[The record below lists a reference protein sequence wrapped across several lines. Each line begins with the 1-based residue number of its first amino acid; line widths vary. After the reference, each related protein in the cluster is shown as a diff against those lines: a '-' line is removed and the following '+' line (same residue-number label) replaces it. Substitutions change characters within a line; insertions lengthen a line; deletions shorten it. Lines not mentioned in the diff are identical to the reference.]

1 MAGDTPHTIASNTC
15 RSSTTT
21 RRAALFRETPVET
34 LERWMLGTA
43 WAMKPERIAGVPTLA
58 RIVAS
63 GLVRGRAELPD
74 PTTAVPLPEGLC
86 GMVAG
91 DITGSKLIEAYGRS
105 LFPFAHLGPL
115 KWYSPAERCVLF
127 FDEFHMAKTLRRQ
140 IRQGRHTVTFD
151 RDFEGVVKACA
162 GRRSG
167 KWHVTWITPR
177 IMHMFAG
184 LFDAGHV
191 HSFEVWNDAGELV
204 GGGYGLA
211 LGSVFFTESQFS
223 LERNTSKVG
232 FSVLNWHL
240 AKWGFTLND
249 GKFPTPTIL
258 DMGFRSIPRA
268 ELQTHIDG
276 RKSETLKPGRWQ
288 VETDLA
294 TVAAWQPGGENA
306 DARKPPKQSK
316 PKK

>member
-1 MAGDTPHTIASNTC
+1 
-15 RSSTTT
+15 
-21 RRAALFRETPVET
+21 V
-34 LERWMLGTA
+34 
-43 WAMKPERIAGVPTLA
+43 
-58 RIVAS
+58 
-63 GLVRGRAELPD
+63 
-74 PTTAVPLPEGLC
+74 
-86 GMVAG
+86 VAG
-91 DITGSKLIEAYGRS
+91 DIADSKLIEAYGRS

-127 FDEFHMAKTLRRQ
+127 FDEFHMAKNLRRQ

-258 DMGFRSIPRA
+258 DMQFRSIPRA
-268 ELQTHIDG
+268 ELQTHLDR
-276 RKSETLKPGRWQ
+276 RKAETLKPGRWQ

-294 TVAAWQPGGENA
+294 TIAAWQPGGENA
-306 DARKPPKQSK
+306 DASKPTKQSK
-316 PKK
+316 PKKEKAAVSATSPAASADIPAAVS